1 MNNRMA
7 HKNKWKCWLAG
18 TAFVVFGSVANTVNA
33 ATQIDDFEA
42 MAARNDF
49 RQLDVDELGEL
60 RGRYVQGNNVLLFG
74 MEMSTVWTSP
84 SGDAFTTRANLQIDL
99 SGAKPSVTFTP
110 HVTVTPG
117 DASQNHMVA
126 GAGSNIFVV
135 DHGTSNAKGVVQV
148 IQAGGDGITA
158 GNNFAL
164 NINHGGNFDSDK
176 NNGQTAR
183 SHASGAQMSIQ
194 SGAGGLSMSIHV
206 PGQGEV
212 TQGIYAGRGLHQ
224 SIQLT
229 GSGLNVHN
237 EARMQVQMNREMR
250 SAASTRELR
259 SSLHS
264 IRALER
270 TF

>member
-1 MNNRMA
+1 MNNNRNRMQ
-7 HKNKWKCWLAG
+7 WKQLAAGSALVLLAG
-18 TAFVVFGSVANTVNA
+18 LSGVADA
-33 ATQIDDFEA
+33 APQIDDFESTA
-42 MAARNDF
+42 LRNDF
-49 RQLDVDELGEL
+49 RPLAAEELAEL

-110 HVTVTPG
+110 HVTVNPG
-117 DASQNHMVA
+117 DASQNHVA
-126 GAGSNIFVV
+126 TGVNSTTLVV
-135 DHGTSNAKGVVQV
+135 DNGTSNAKGVVQV
-148 IQAGGDGITA
+148 IQAGGDYNSA
-158 GNNFAL
+158 GNDFQL
-164 NINHGGNFDSDK
+164 NINHGGGFGSTE
-176 NNGQTAR
+176 NNGQTAL